1 MGLRSF
7 AKNSWR
13 LLSIAKKPDRSEVW
27 LVTKVT
33 LVGMTFIGVL
43 GYLIQTIFIPIN
55 NSIRGGFRI
64 IFPNGIPIIELIQT
78 IFMVIQFR

>member
-13 LLSIAKKPDRSEVW
+13 LLAIAKKPDRNEVW

-33 LVGMTFIGVL
+33 LVGMTFIGFL

-55 NSIRGGFRI
+55 DALR
-64 IFPNGIPIIELIQT
+64 P
-78 IFMVIQFR
+78 

>member
-13 LLSIAKKPDRSEVW
+13 LLAISKKPDRSEVW

-43 GYLIQTIFIPIN
+43 GYLIQTIFIPFN
-55 NSIRGGFRI
+55 DLLKGDYI
-64 IFPNGIPIIELIQT
+64 IKFLIA
-78 IFMVIQFR
+78 IFSLYPL

>member
-13 LLSIAKKPDRSEVW
+13 LLSIAKKPDRNEVW

-43 GYLIQTIFIPIN
+43 GYIIQTIFIV
-55 NSIRGGFRI
+55 F
-64 IFPNGIPIIELIQT
+64 EL
-78 IFMVIQFR
+78 R